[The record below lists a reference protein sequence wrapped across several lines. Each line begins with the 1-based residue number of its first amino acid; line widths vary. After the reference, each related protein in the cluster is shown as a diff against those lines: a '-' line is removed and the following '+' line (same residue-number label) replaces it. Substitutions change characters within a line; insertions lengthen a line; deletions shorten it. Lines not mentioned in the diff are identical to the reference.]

1 MTAAGAPEPGALSL
15 LWGLPFAGLLLSLA
29 LLPLLAGRLWHRHDG
44 KVVAFWALALVL
56 PFALV
61 FGPGAAVAAIR
72 HVLVQDWLPFMALL
86 LALYTTGGGVV
97 LRGRLVGTPAV
108 NTALLAAGTLAASVM
123 GNTGGALTP
132 LGDPPLY
139 LGFLKGVGFFW
150 TVQHLAAEFLLC
162 AVLLLG
168 LYWLL

>member
-72 HVLVQDWLPFMALL
+72 HVLVQDYLPFVALL

-123 GNTGGALTP
+123 GTTGASIVFLPPLLRANAFRRHKVHSFVFFIFLVSNIGGVLTP
-132 LGDPPLY
+132 LGDP
-139 LGFLKGVGFFW
+139 
-150 TVQHLAAEFLLC
+150 
-162 AVLLLG
+162 
-168 LYWLL
+168 